1 MKGAL
6 VLVIGPTGSGKSALL
21 SFLQAAAP
29 QIVFPVSCTTRA
41 PRPGERDGEK
51 YFFINKEEF
60 EKREAAG
67 EFLEWASYGGNYYGT
82 LKSEILPK
90 LEEGRL
96 VVREVEVQGAR
107 QIRKLLPKENLKIVF
122 IDAGSWESLE
132 RRILARAPMN
142 DVELLARRKRYED
155 ELSFK
160 AEADR
165 VIENRDGG
173 LEQAKKDF
181 IEAIHT
187 LGAGV
192 V

>member
-1 MKGAL
+1 MHGKL
-6 VLVIGPTGSGKSALL
+6 ILVIGPTGSGKSALL
-21 SFLQAAAP
+21 SHLQAAEP
-29 QIVFPVSCTTRA
+29 DIIFPISCTTRA
-41 PRPGERDGEK
+41 PRPGEKEGEK
-51 YFFINKEEF
+51 YFFISKEEF
-60 EKREAAG
+60 ERRETAG

-82 LKSEILPK
+82 LKSEIIPK
-90 LEEGRL
+90 LEAGRL

-107 QIRKLLPKENLKIVF
+107 QIQKILPKEQLALIF

-132 RRILARAPMN
+132 RRILARAPMT

-165 VIENRDGG
+165 VIENPDGG

-181 IEAIHT
+181 VAAIRE
-187 LGAGV
+187 LGGR
-192 V
+192 